1 MVTLESLEC
10 FCRGTLILTDR
21 GDIPV
26 EELRIGDLVRT
37 VIGKSEE
44 PVIGINQRQVDCS
57 RHPKPR
63 QVWPVRIAAG
73 TFGHRRP
80 VRELWLSP
88 DHAVI
93 LAERLAVESYLDNG
107 DRMVFHPDGDQV
119 PVPGFRGAGDDGAR
133 ARGGAADGQGDRAAA
148 PVSSGGGGHGR
159 RLIGADP
166 AREVP
171 ARAIRFTPRLPCRD
185 GLAHAERAPTSH
197 GMPEFPYVRLATDG
211 RVIADYG

>member
-119 PVPGFRGAGDDGAR
+119 RLFPDF
-133 ARGGAADGQGDRAAA
+133 AALVMTGPELAAA
-148 PVSSGGGGHGR
+148 RRMVKEIVPRRRYRPV
-159 RLIGADP
+159 A
-166 AREVP
+166 EV
-171 ARAIRFTPRLPCRD
+171 
-185 GLAHAERAPTSH
+185 
-197 GMPEFPYVRLATDG
+197 TDAG
-211 RVIADYG
+211 